1 MKTEEIIARLDA
13 MEQLLLA
20 YQSRLRV
27 LRYDL
32 KQALDAAD
40 EDVLG

>member
-1 MKTEEIIARLDA
+1 MTTEEIIARLDA
-13 MEQLLLA
+13 MERLLET
-20 YQSRLRV
+20 YHSKLRV